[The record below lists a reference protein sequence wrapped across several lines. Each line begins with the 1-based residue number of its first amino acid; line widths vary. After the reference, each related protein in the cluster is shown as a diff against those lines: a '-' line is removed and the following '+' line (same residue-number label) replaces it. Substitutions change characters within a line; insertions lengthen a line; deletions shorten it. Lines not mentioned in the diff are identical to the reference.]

1 MSLTGNAQGK
11 ERLILE
17 LHEVRII
24 DFGQFTLKSGLISPY
39 YLDLRLLVTFPY
51 LLELVSDVIWEQI
64 RLIPFDLIV
73 GVPYAA
79 LPIATA
85 LSLRHNKPIIMV
97 RKERKDYGK
106 GKMIEGV
113 FHDGQHVILIDDV
126 ISDGASKLETIKPIE
141 EQHLVVKDVVVLV
154 DRGQGGPATL
164 EAKGYRCRSITTMEE
179 ILEVLH
185 RYNRITFDQY
195 MQSRKFMYESYQ
207 LQPSVSSKQKTVG
220 KRASK

>member
-1 MSLTGNAQGK
+1 MNIYNIHPK

-17 LHEVRII
+17 LHDVRII
-24 DFGQFTLKSGLISPY
+24 DFGQFKLKSGLISPY

-51 LLELVSDVIWEQI
+51 LLEQVSDVIWEKI

-85 LSLRHNKPIIMV
+85 VSLRHNKPIIMV

-106 GKMIEGV
+106 GKLIEGIY
-113 FHDGQHVILIDDV
+113 HKGQHVLLIDDV

-141 EQHLVVKDVVVLV
+141 EAELVVNDMIVLV
-154 DRGQGGPATL
+154 DRGQGGPQTL
-164 EAKGYRCRSITTMEE
+164 QEKGYRCHSITNMEE
-179 ILEVLH
+179 ILNVLY
-185 RYNRITFDQY
+185 RFNRITKNQY
-195 MQSRKFMYESYQ
+195 GEAKRFMRKTR
-207 LQPSVSSKQKTVG
+207 KTVS
-220 KRASK
+220 AVSKNLIAKK